1 MFKQSRKKIII
12 SIMGSVILLFAMTL
26 FVIFFVSYRNM
37 RARNIDMMSRHTW
50 KENEWKERLEKEREE
65 EENRI
70 FIEKCKER
78 KGKEEEEIIRLKEK
92 EKINK
97 SKNKNTR

>member
-1 MFKQSRKKIII
+1 MFRQSRKKIII

-50 KENEWKERLEKEREE
+50 RKARFDKETEPNGQKDGESRPDQGKNE
-65 EENRI
+65 
-70 FIEKCKER
+70 
-78 KGKEEEEIIRLKEK
+78 
-92 EKINK
+92 
-97 SKNKNTR
+97 